1 MLLTERCGMVLNDLV
16 PRTTTNTNAPT
27 GAERGSV
34 MDTNT
39 FLATRDSWVA
49 AGRPSQGHPYCDQ
62 MVAAAAKASGP
73 AICVRVAPDAYKVME
88 VGR

>member
-1 MLLTERCGMVLNDLV
+1 MVLDTYMTS
-16 PRTTTNTNAPT
+16 PTNTTNAPT